1 MRILFSVHLYP
12 PKHNCGGEYYIHNM
26 AKYLISKGHE
36 CRILLHQAKTYGIT
50 KPYNYEGIEVFPA
63 MKQMDGIVWWADR
76 VFTHLE
82 FTPWTVNICK
92 VLKRPVFFIVHNTH
106 VYKCAINPKLP
117 MNVIYNSQYAREV
130 LNYPHPSMVLHPPV
144 DWRKYDVCPDP
155 INNRYITL
163 INLNKNKGGEIFYE
177 IAKRMPDKVFLG
189 VKGSYDPQIVHN
201 LSNVVILENTPDIL
215 SIYRQTRIL
224 LMPSEY
230 ESWGMTCTEAMCN
243 GIPVISTRTFG
254 LNENAA
260 HAGIF
265 VDREDI
271 DGWVREIRRL
281 DKKNV
286 YLRQSEICRHRSREL
301 DPLQEYQELENF
313 IQTAK

>member
-1 MRILFSVHLYP
+1 
-12 PKHNCGGEYYIHNM
+12 M

-36 CRILLHQAKTYGIT
+36 CRVLLHQAKTYGIT
-50 KPYNYEGIEVFPA
+50 KPYNYEGVEVFPA

-82 FTPWTVNICK
+82 FTSWTTHICK

-106 VYKCAINPKLP
+106 PYKCAQDPRLP
-117 MNVIYNSQYAREV
+117 MNVIYNSHYAQEV

-177 IAKRMPDKVFLG
+177 IAKRMPDKMFLG
-189 VKGSYDPQIVHN
+189 VRGSYDPQIIQD
-201 LSNVVILENTPDIL
+201 LPNVVILENTPDIL
-215 SIYRQTRIL
+215 PIYRQTRIL

-243 GIPVISTRTFG
+243 GIPVISTHTFG

-271 DGWVREIRRL
+271 DSWVREIRRL

-313 IQTAK
+313 IHHAK

>member
-1 MRILFSVHLYP
+1 
-12 PKHNCGGEYYIHNM
+12 M

-36 CRILLHQAKTYGIT
+36 CRVLLHQAKQYGIT
-50 KPYNYEGIEVFPA
+50 KPYNYEGVEVFPA

-82 FTPWTVNICK
+82 FTSWTAHICK

-106 VYKCAINPKLP
+106 PYKCAQDPRLP
-117 MNVIYNSQYAREV
+117 MNVIYNSHYAREV

-144 DWRKYDVCPDP
+144 DWRKYNVCPDP

-177 IAKRMPDKVFLG
+177 IAKRMPDKMFLA
-189 VKGSYDPQIVHN
+189 VKGSYDPQIIQD
-201 LSNVVILENTPDIL
+201 LPNVVILENTPDIL
-215 SIYRQTRIL
+215 PIYRQTRIL

-271 DGWVREIRRL
+271 DGWIREIRRL
-281 DKKNV
+281 HKKKV

-301 DPLQEYQELENF
+301 DPLQEFQELENF
-313 IQTAK
+313 IHHAK